1 MHGSLIGCAM
11 SPSPREKIALRFPG
25 NTVMDQ
31 PHPYQPDLYAQ
42 ERRDASSR
50 EQLIA
55 SITADYQAMAGLA
68 LTERQAQ
75 KLFNI
80 DDPERFRRI
89 LRELASRGVIKIADG
104 LIVRGEAGGSRS

>member
-1 MHGSLIGCAM
+1 
-11 SPSPREKIALRFPG
+11 
-25 NTVMDQ
+25 MDQ
-31 PHPYQPDLYAQ
+31 SQPYQPDLYAQ
-42 ERRDASSR
+42 ERRDATSR

-80 DDPERFRRI
+80 DDPDRFRRI
-89 LRELASRGVIKIADG
+89 LRELVGRGVIRIGDDG
-104 LIVRGEAGGSRS
+104 LIVRGETGDGRR

>member
-1 MHGSLIGCAM
+1 
-11 SPSPREKIALRFPG
+11 
-25 NTVMDQ
+25 MDQ
-31 PHPYQPDLYAQ
+31 PEPYQPDLYAQ

-55 SITADYQAMAGLA
+55 SITSDYQAMAGLA

-75 KLFNI
+75 RLFNI

-89 LRELASRGVIKIADG
+89 LRELIGRGVIKIGADG
-104 LIVRGEAGGSRS
+104 LIVRGESNPQRS